1 MHILHIIT
9 GLGDGGAEAV
19 LYRMCKFD
27 KEFKHT
33 VISLGG
39 QEKYVSMLKN
49 LDISVHA
56 LDFSNKTINLYGLY
70 KLYKHIRKIKP
81 DVVQTW
87 MQHADLI
94 GGVIAKLA
102 GIKNIFWGVHYAFL
116 IREHDKKINIL
127 IYRINIILSHILPK
141 KIIYCAYEAKKAQE
155 NNGFCK
161 RKGLVIQNG
170 YDYDNFIK
178 DRSAGLNFRNEIGVD
193 NDVFL
198 IGHVGRYDPNKDLTN
213 LICAVS
219 LLNKSIH
226 KYKVVL
232 VGTDLDNNNSFLLSL
247 LHDHKV
253 SDFVYLLGR
262 RSDIPAVMNGIDLF
276 ALSSKSEAFPNVLN
290 ESMLCCTPCVTTDVG
305 DAGKIVGSYGWV
317 VKPEDPAFLAD
328 GILKAMDEKNK
339 NTILWQNRGDNCRQ
353 RIIQNYSLHKMVSSY
368 KKEWLQV
375 LK

>member
-1 MHILHIIT
+1 MQILHIIT

-27 KEFKHT
+27 KEFNHT

-94 GGVIAKLA
+94 GGAIAKLA

-116 IREHDKKINIL
+116 IRENDKKINTL
-127 IYRINIILSHILPK
+127 IYRINIVLSHILPK

-155 NNGFCK
+155 KNGFCR

-178 DRSAGLNFRNEIGVD
+178 NHSAGSNFRNEIGID
-193 NDVFL
+193 DGVFL
-198 IGHVGRYDPNKDLTN
+198 IGHVGRFDPNKDLTN
-213 LICAVS
+213 LICAIS
-219 LLNKSIH
+219 LLKKSIY
-226 KYKVVL
+226 KFKVVL
-232 VGTDLDNNNSFLLSL
+232 VGTGLDNNNSFLLRL
-247 LHDHKV
+247 LHDHDV

-262 RSDIPAVMNGIDLF
+262 RNDIPAVMNGIDLF

-305 DAGKIVGSYGWV
+305 DAGKIVGSHGWV
-317 VKPEDPAFLAD
+317 VKPEDPKLLAD

-339 NTILWQNRGDNCRQ
+339 KTTLWQNREENCRR
-353 RIIQNYSLHKMVSSY
+353 RIVDNYSLQKMVSSY
-368 KKEWLQV
+368 KKEWLKV